1 MLEKGNLWKG
11 KQRIVLPA
19 FDLHNKEV
27 GHGNG
32 MQRVTTIAY
41 EIRTSLVTAA
51 VLKNLLYKI
60 SIDVSNDLKFIL
72 YGLISVAGK
81 DTMKHI
87 IMQQH

>member
-1 MLEKGNLWKG
+1 
-11 KQRIVLPA
+11 
-19 FDLHNKEV
+19 
-27 GHGNG
+27 

-51 VLKNLLYKI
+51 VLKSLLYKI
-60 SIDVSNDLKFIL
+60 SMNASNDLKFIP

-87 IMQQH
+87 IMQQN